1 MWVKLWEV
9 ADVVAEFRRKGLL
22 FRDFAGKDFESCW
35 TFSFRCQA
43 VASEIFL
50 GRLWDVGNCFRFLRS
65 YSLFEGFRLLW
76 SRADSSRKFAEVDFI
91 FAGVSRA
98 VV

>member
-1 MWVKLWEV
+1 MGEALGGCRCGSRVQE
-9 ADVVAEFRRKGLL
+9 EGITFPRFR
-22 FRDFAGKDFESCW
+22 GKRFQKSV

-43 VASEIFL
+43 VAWEIFR

-91 FAGVSRA
+91 FEGVSRA